1 MERYLQCLMQAKWNK
16 VKVMADR
23 RNYYKERLDE
33 NIQELRELYLGL
45 YKDEKAFEYFLGLL
59 KKAYRERKA
68 TLRRRDIA
76 SIDDPGRKY
85 SQNMMGMML
94 YTENYGGDLNGVR
107 ENLPYLKECG
117 VSYLHLM
124 PLLDSPEGKSDGG
137 YAVSDFRKVRP
148 DLGTMQDL
156 EELTGACHRRGIM
169 VCLDFVMNHTSE
181 EHAWAKAARKGDQG
195 AMDRYFFYDDRTIPD
210 EYEKYLPEVF
220 PETAPGNYTYLDDC
234 DKYVMTSFYPFQ
246 WDLNYANPMVFNDMT
261 DNLLYLANRG
271 VDIVRLDAVPYIW
284 KSLGTNCRNLPEV
297 HTLVRMM
304 NLAGRIVCPCV
315 MLLGEVVMEPK
326 EVVPYFGSPEKPE
339 CDMLYNVTTM
349 CTIWH
354 TVATRDVKLLRH
366 QIEQLELLP
375 SVCLFQNYLRCH
387 DDIGWGLD
395 YGYLGWFGMQ
405 EAPHKKYLN
414 DWFTGKWPGS
424 PSRGELYND
433 SEVLRDARLCGTT
446 ASLCG
451 IETALN
457 DRDENALNT
466 GIAADMMLHAL
477 MLTLR
482 GIPVLYSGDEIGM
495 LNDYSY
501 HDDPKKA
508 DDSRYIHRGKFD
520 WELSEQRHS
529 EGTVT
534 ERIFDGLS
542 KLIGIRKANDVFR
555 SDSDMFAVNVGDDR
569 ILGIGRA
576 YEGRTLLAL
585 FNFAPEYCRAE
596 IENASW
602 SDLTDPERS
611 FERGEGG
618 KMEYWL
624 EPYGFRWLIK

>member
-1 MERYLQCLMQAKWNK
+1 MAARTNHYQDRLAQHFDELKDLYMSLYDDEQAF
-16 VKVMADR
+16 D
-23 RNYYKERLDE
+23 
-33 NIQELRELYLGL
+33 
-45 YKDEKAFEYFLGLL
+45 YFLGLL
-59 KKAYRERKA
+59 RKAYSARKPSLRKRDLASIQDPERK
-68 TLRRRDIA
+68 L
-76 SIDDPGRKY
+76 
-85 SQNMMGMML
+85 SQDMLGMML

-107 ENLPYLKECG
+107 EHLSYLKECG

-148 DLGTMQDL
+148 DLGTMEDL
-156 EELTGACHRRGIM
+156 EKLTGACHRRDIM

-181 EHAWAKAARKGDQG
+181 EHEWAKAARKGDEG
-195 AMDRYFFYDDRTIPD
+195 AMARYFFYDDWDVPNQF
-210 EYEKYLPEVF
+210 EKYLPEVF

-234 DKYVMTSFYPFQ
+234 GKIVMTSFYPFQ

-284 KSLGTNCRNLPEV
+284 KTLGTNCRNLPEV
-297 HTLVRMM
+297 HILVRMM
-304 NLAGRIVCPCV
+304 NLACRIVCPGV
-315 MLLGEVVMEPK
+315 LLLGEVVMEPK
-326 EVVPYFGSPEKPE
+326 EVVPYFGTPQKPE

-366 QIEQLELLP
+366 QLEQLETLP
-375 SVCLFQNYLRCH
+375 HNCLFQNYLRCH

-414 DWFTGKWPGS
+414 DWFTGRWPGS
-424 PSRGELYND
+424 PARGELYND

-451 IETALN
+451 IESALYEGNEAALN
-457 DRDENALNT
+457 RGL
-466 GIAADMMLHAL
+466 AADIMLHA
-477 MLTLR
+477 MMFTLK
-482 GIPVLYSGDEIGM
+482 GIPVLYSGDEICM

-508 DDSRYIHRGKFD
+508 ADSRYIHRGRFD
-520 WELSEQRHS
+520 WELSEQRHN
-529 EGTVT
+529 EDTVT
-534 ERIFDGLS
+534 AAVFNSLAELVR
-542 KLIGIRKANDVFR
+542 IRKSCEVFR
-555 SDSDMFAVNVGDDR
+555 SDADMAPVNVNDDR
-569 ILGIGRA
+569 ILGIRRTYGDK
-576 YEGRTLLAL
+576 TLLGI
-585 FNFAPEYCRAE
+585 FNFAPEYSRAE
-596 IENASW
+596 FENADW
-602 SDLTDPERS
+602 RDLRDPEGNVIS
-611 FERGEGG
+611 GEGSR
-618 KMEYWL
+618 MEYWL